1 MGVEIERKYLVKD
14 SSYKAIAKCKSHIV
28 QGYLCREPERTVRV
42 RIRDSKGYI
51 TIKGLN
57 HGMMRLEFEY
67 EIPKHDAEE
76 ILGLCN
82 GKILDKT
89 RYIVEYGGFEW
100 EIDEFNNLDDNLV
113 VAEVELPSVN
123 STVSLPPFIGEEVTG
138 NPKYYNSML

>member
-100 EIDEFNNLDDNLV
+100 EIDEFNNLNDNLV

>member
-67 EIPKHDAEE
+67 EIPKYDAEE

-100 EIDEFNNLDDNLV
+100 EIDEFNNLNDNLV